1 MPFEYTKVAQSE
13 TQPLGIYS
21 QLWKRNPN
29 SPFRTLHLDGQ
40 FDTESPPAGQTERVF
55 NLLVQILLIA

>member
-13 TQPLGIYS
+13 TQLSGIYS

-29 SPFRTLHLDGQ
+29 SPFLTLH
-40 FDTESPPAGQTERVF
+40 FD
-55 NLLVQILLIA
+55 